1 MPGRLL
7 RDSSAIFK
15 ESGTDKIAIHG
26 GFGMRRGLILVC
38 ASGLSLAFATAS
50 FAKAKG
56 KKHEPEW
63 CCMVGGEVAS
73 AIGQGPKKMCVKS
86 EAEPS
91 ETSKSGL
98 AKKYAKACGVAKGTW
113 QKGGETA
120 AAAPAG
126 NPMAKAKD
134 ALKGKA
140 VEKMDEKVEEKGG
153 TEMKETIEDATE

>member
-1 MPGRLL
+1 M
-7 RDSSAIFK
+7 K
-15 ESGTDKIAIHG
+15 
-26 GFGMRRGLILVC
+26 RGLILVC
-38 ASGLSLAFATAS
+38 AGGISLAFSTAS
-50 FAKAKG
+50 FAKKG
-56 KKHEPEW
+56 KKHDAEW

-91 ETSKSGL
+91 DASKGL

-126 NPMAKAKD
+126 NPLAKAKD

-153 TEMKETIEDATE
+153 TEMKETIEGVTE